1 MLAEP
6 CLFCFAKNMGQK
18 INPIG
23 FRLGILTPWDARW
36 FAPNKKYAGLL
47 KEDIKIRELLMKKL
61 RPAGISKIEIERA
74 VGKVKIMIHVTRPG
88 VLIGK
93 GGSGL
98 LDLKKFLMKELK
110 IKDENKLE
118 IAPMDVRAPDLQAY
132 LVAQNLAE
140 QLVRRMPAARI
151 MNQAIERVMQA
162 GAKGVKIALAGRI
175 GGAEIARRECKALGS
190 IPLHT
195 LRAEIDFC
203 AYPALTKSGYVGI
216 KVRINKGEVNI

>member
-1 MLAEP
+1 
-6 CLFCFAKNMGQK
+6 MGQK

-23 FRLGILTPWDARW
+23 FRLGVLAPWESRW
-36 FAPNKKYAGLL
+36 FAGNKKYASLL
-47 KEDIKIRELLMKKL
+47 KEDINIREILMKKL

-74 VGKVKIMIHVTRPG
+74 VGKVKVIIHVTRPG

-132 LVAQNLAE
+132 LVAQNIAE
-140 QLVRRMPAARI
+140 QLVRRMPAARV

-162 GAKGVKIALAGRI
+162 GAKGAKVVLSGRI
-175 GGAEIARRECKALGS
+175 GGAEIARREWKAAGS

-195 LRAEIDFC
+195 LRVNIDF
-203 AYPALTKSGYVGI
+203 AVYPALTKSGYVGV
-216 KVRINKGEVNI
+216 KVWINKGESKI